1 MKKTIGKFALGILAI
16 SLLASCAKNLKPG
29 DPIPGLP
36 SRFSDL
42 KVSTSFTW
50 ATTKSITV
58 NVNGFDSDS
67 PIRKS
72 LVLSGKNMPGSYY
85 RGNHLM
91 SEDVS
96 VRLTIPTALDS
107 LVVSFGSVSKTYA
120 IQGSE
125 IDVDYVVNYPDVTE

>member
-1 MKKTIGKFALGILAI
+1 MKNTIGKFALVMLAI

-29 DPIPGLP
+29 DPIPGVP

-42 KVSTSFTW
+42 KVTTSFTW
-50 ATTKSITV
+50 ATTKTIAV
-58 NVNGFDSDS
+58 KVNGFEGDT

-91 SEDVS
+91 SESFNVN
-96 VRLTIPTALDS
+96 LTIPTALDS
-107 LVVSFGSVSKTYA
+107 LVVTYGSVSKTYA
-120 IQGSE
+120 VSGPE
-125 IDVDYVVNYPDVTE
+125 IEVDYVVNYPDVTE

>member
-1 MKKTIGKFALGILAI
+1 MKNTFGKFALVMLAI

-29 DPIPGLP
+29 DPIPGVP
-36 SRFSDL
+36 SRFSAL

-50 ATTKSITV
+50 ATTKALTV
-58 NVNGFDSDS
+58 KVNGFEGDA

-91 SEDVS
+91 SESFNVN
-96 VRLTIPTALDS
+96 LTIPTALDS
-107 LVVSFGSVSKTYA
+107 LVVSYGSVSKTYA
-120 IQGSE
+120 VSGPE
-125 IDVDYVVNYPDVTE
+125 IEINYVVNYPDVTE